1 MKPKYRRML
10 KKLETHKGGDRAW
23 SVYILRCK
31 GGSYYTGIAKDVQAR
46 LKAHQ
51 NGKGAAYTR
60 IYPPEKLVYR
70 EDGLTR
76 SEALVREAK
85 IKALPRSKKVA
96 LVQEPDWAPAD
107 RGNAYQCGT

>member
-1 MKPKYRRML
+1 MF
-10 KKLETHKGGDRAW
+10 KKIETHKDGDRAW

-31 GGSYYTGIAKDVQAR
+31 GGSYYTGITKDMQAR

-85 IKALPRSKKVA
+85 IKALPRPKKVA
-96 LVQEPDWAPAD
+96 LIQERD
-107 RGNAYQCGT
+107 

>member
-1 MKPKYRRML
+1 ML
-10 KKLETHKGGDRAW
+10 RKLETLQGGDRTW

-60 IYPPEKLVYR
+60 IYPPEKLLYQ

-85 IKALPRSKKVA
+85 IKALARPKKVA
-96 LVQEPDWAPAD
+96 LVQEPD
-107 RGNAYQCGT
+107 

>member
-1 MKPKYRRML
+1 MIPILFYNAPVKPKYRRML
-10 KKLETHKGGDRAW
+10 KNLETHEGGERAW

-31 GGSYYTGIAKDVQAR
+31 GGSYYTGIAKDVLAR

-60 IYPPEKLVYR
+60 IYPPEKLLYQ

-85 IKALPRSKKVA
+85 IKALPRPQKLA
-96 LVQEPDWAPAD
+96 LVQEP
-107 RGNAYQCGT
+107 G